1 MNCSTTILLK
11 TNNAGIFPGVREG
24 CDSANVVS
32 IDAAIPKYRVEGR
45 LTCFLDSTV
54 NLDESLQISKDLRD
68 SPITSH
74 CYILMALS
82 PNTLDAWKSAVGA
95 GADDFVVGPLSSD
108 IIIKRITE
116 LKKSSPWLGVGP
128 AMHVGDLKVDPIAY
142 SVTFRNRFIKL
153 SASELEMLV
162 KLLRNRDKLMSR
174 ASLMELCR
182 PVGQAILEKS
192 FDISICRL
200 RKSLKAQGVP
210 DPLRRIRARGYVFD
224 SGVFGAHDVPAAASF

>member
-54 NLDESLQISKDLRD
+54 
-68 SPITSH
+68 SH